1 MACAAVHWA
10 AIGRGYRLALAVGAG
25 SAVAAGLPGHHHSMR
40 CGAGGEII
48 SLDSLASIA

>member
-1 MACAAVHWA
+1 
-10 AIGRGYRLALAVGAG
+10 LAVGAG
-25 SAVAAGLPGHHHSMR
+25 SAVAAGMPGHHYHMH